1 MKDELRVR
9 WPAVAAA
16 RTRPIRL
23 KHRIAGRRR
32 GIARHRRLGDARI
45 RSAGRAGVHG
55 RPRHSILTRN
65 AQRTRSNRHNVR
77 CREGIRVRLGPG
89 AELGLLSLAADAR
102 AVLSS
107 AASTRCT
114 DPFKIHGR
122 DGFSSERRAD
132 SASRSHLYLNGRR
145 DSPRIATVLPTD
157 HDESVM
163 IAVPVPVTAIGTVP
177 VTGLSRACL
186 SSPEAAARASGW
198 NLRARASGRPLR
210 LGVLCTHWRCYQ
222 PPASRA
228 TRGRRT
234 PPRPD
239 DTPSSS

>member
-1 MKDELRVR
+1 MSGAAKASESGSDQGLSWACLASLRMR
-9 WPAVAAA
+9 APSCRLLLRPAAQTPSKFMAA
-16 RTRPIRL
+16 T
-23 KHRIAGRRR
+23 
-32 GIARHRRLGDARI
+32 
-45 RSAGRAGVHG
+45 
-55 RPRHSILTRN
+55 
-65 AQRTRSNRHNVR
+65 
-77 CREGIRVRLGPG
+77 
-89 AELGLLSLAADAR
+89 
-102 AVLSS
+102 
-107 AASTRCT
+107 
-114 DPFKIHGR
+114 
-122 DGFSSERRAD
+122 
-132 SASRSHLYLNGRR
+132 ASRL
-145 DSPRIATVLPTD
+145 LPTD

-210 LGVLCTHWRCYQ
+210 LGVLYTHWRCYQ

-234 PPRPD
+234 PNRPD